1 MNEKALGSGMVGGD
15 EEVGVASA
23 RADTHPARVS
33 CGVRVEISSAEM
45 VNAVGPGGL
54 TRRGYSKFSIWL
66 NAVGQEL
73 SLCSSKLR
81 TPILK

>member
-1 MNEKALGSGMVGGD
+1 MSEKALGSGVVGGD

-23 RADTHPARVS
+23 KRADTRPARVS
-33 CGVRVEISSAEM
+33 CRVRVETSSAEM

-54 TRRGYSKFSIWL
+54 TRRGRSKFSVWL

-73 SLCSSKLR
+73 NKSLF
-81 TPILK
+81 I